1 VGERRTVKSNC
12 LGCVGYCGAIYEV
25 ETNKIMKV
33 KGDSK
38 HPITGGY
45 MCPKGRAVEE
55 IRSSPERLRHP
66 LKRMGAKGGGKW
78 KQISWEE
85 ATDEIAERL
94 IQVKEKHGPESF
106 VLSVGALGVLAGLD
120 HDIGKFLHL
129 FGSPNRLVDLNI

>member
-1 VGERRTVKSNC
+1 
-12 LGCVGYCGAIYEV
+12 
-25 ETNKIMKV
+25 
-33 KGDSK
+33 
-38 HPITGGY
+38 
-45 MCPKGRAVEE
+45 
-55 IRSSPERLRHP
+55 
-66 LKRMGAKGGGKW
+66 MGAKGGGKW